1 MYMKYR
7 DLQIQTQREAPNN
20 ARTEG
25 YAVLVRAG
33 YLTRENVPTQ
43 LGEYALKHLRS
54 ISTSPSFLSR
64 LFLKTIGNEQ
74 DTFFP
79 ISTGTTEVALC
90 PQCNYTEMEEFA
102 QFQKKPLPQEKEL
115 PLEKVLTPDCPT
127 IEALAGYLSI
137 PKEKTAKAL
146 MYTRVS
152 DGKFVFVVIRGDM
165 QLSEAKLKAN
175 VGNVRAATLEE
186 IQRSGAAAGYAS
198 PIGLKD
204 ALIIVDNLIPQSQNL
219 VAGANETGYHLK
231 NTNYGR
237 DYSAEIVA
245 DLVQVEEGNP
255 CLNCGRRLVILATMP
270 LASGREYDFDAILL
284 ALAQSHHD
292 EKGLTIPHPAA
303 ALDVYLMH
311 VPGKE
316 LDTRAKAE
324 ELYITLLSS
333 GISIL
338 FDDRDERAG
347 VKFNDADL
355 IGCPVR
361 VTVGEKG
368 LKEGMV
374 ELKPRKEKEN
384 QLVVIDKILE
394 EIKSVLK

>member
-1 MYMKYR
+1 MKYR
-7 DLQIQTQREAPNN
+7 DIQIQTQREAPNN

-25 YAVLVRAG
+25 FSFLVRAG

-43 LGEYALKHLRS
+43 LGKHALNHLRS
-54 ISTSPSFLSR
+54 KSTDPSFLSR
-64 LFLKTIGNEQ
+64 LSLKTIGNDQE
-74 DTFFP
+74 TYFP
-79 ISTGTTEVALC
+79 ISTGTVEVALC
-90 PQCNYTEMEEFA
+90 PQCNYAVMEEYA
-102 QFQKKPLPQEKEL
+102 QFQKKPLPREKEL

-127 IEALAGYLSI
+127 IEALANYLNI

-152 DGKFVFVVIRGDM
+152 DGKFIFVVIRGDM
-165 QLSEAKLKAN
+165 QLSETKLKAN
-175 VGNVRAATLEE
+175 VGNVRAATPEE
-186 IQRSGAAAGYAS
+186 IQSSGAAAGYAS

-204 ALIIVDNLIPQSQNL
+204 ALIVVDDLIPQSQNL
-219 VAGANETGYHLK
+219 VAGANEAGYHLK

-237 DYSAEIVA
+237 DYSAEVIA

-270 LASGREYDFDAILL
+270 LASGGEYDIDGILL
-284 ALAQSHHD
+284 ALAQSYHD

-303 ALDVYLMH
+303 AFDVYLMH

-316 LDTRAKAE
+316 LDTRAKTE
-324 ELYITLLSS
+324 ELYNTLQSAGVS
-333 GISIL
+333 VL

-355 IGCPVR
+355 IGCPIR

-374 ELKPRKEKEN
+374 ELKLRNAKEN
-384 QLVVIDKILE
+384 QLVAFDQILK
-394 EIKSVLK
+394 EIKSHLK